1 MGVLPGRSKGDMRI
15 FITGGSGF
23 IGTNLVEF
31 FSRSNVEVINYDTKP
46 PRNPLHHLYWHQ
58 GDLLNPNELRST
70 VQNFSPDIILHMAAR
85 TDLRGSTLEEYAVNT
100 DGVENLIA
108 AVDGLSSLQR
118 IIFASSRLVC
128 KIGYQPKDE
137 FDYCP
142 TTIYGQSKV
151 LGERI
156 VRNSLSRLGCVSII
170 VRPTSIWGPW
180 FDIPYKNFFLAI
192 STGRYFH
199 PGQHQISKSYGF
211 VGNTV
216 YELDKLIH
224 ASEEA
229 ISGMTIYLADYPP
242 IEVSE
247 MANMIQKEFGA
258 PIIKNYGLRVLRGA
272 AWIGDILKY
281 LGCNNPPLT
290 SFRLNNLLT
299 PMVHDLAP
307 LEKIV
312 GPLPYS
318 MEEGVA
324 ETVKWLRSQR
334 EIH

>member
-1 MGVLPGRSKGDMRI
+1 MRI

-23 IGTNLVEF
+23 IGTNLLEHMVSCGYQVCNF
-31 FSRSNVEVINYDTKP
+31 DIAA
-46 PRNPLHHLYWHQ
+46 PRNRSHQSYWCE
-58 GDLLNPNELRST
+58 GDILNLDKLRT
-70 VQNFSPDIILHMAAR
+70 VLFGFKPDIIFHLAAR
-85 TDLRGSTLEEYAVNT
+85 TDLNGDVIDDYSANIA
-100 DGVENLIA
+100 GVKNIILVA
-108 AVDGLSSLQR
+108 QGLQPLKK

-128 KIGYQPKDE
+128 GIGYMPANE
-137 FDYCP
+137 YDYCP
-142 TTIYGQSKV
+142 TTLYGESKA
-151 LGERI
+151 LGEKI
-156 VRNSLSRLGCVSII
+156 VRNCIDELPCPALI

-192 STGRYFH
+192 SNGRYFH
-199 PGQHQISKSYGF
+199 PGNHQIFKSYGF

-216 YELDKLIH
+216 YELDKLMR
-224 ASEEA
+224 APEEA
-229 ISGMTIYLADYPP
+229 ISRKTIYLADYPP

-247 MANMIQKEFGA
+247 LANVIQRKVGA
-258 PIIKNYGLRVLRGA
+258 PIIKNYGLRVLRFA
-272 AWIGDILKY
+272 AWIGDIFKD
-281 LGCNNPPLT
+281 LGWNNPPLT

-324 ETVKWLRSQR
+324 ETVKWLRSQG
-334 EIH
+334 EIY